1 MNKKL
6 KSTVVLTL
14 AAVMTSQ
21 TLVFGSFNKV
31 KALDLTSKSF
41 YATAVIEKDTLGGFE
56 LVSKRWIED
65 LKCNAYEYNHPK
77 SGARLIYLDNN
88 NEDKMFSVTFRTP
101 AKDDTG
107 INHIIEH
114 SVLQGSKNYP
124 VKDPFIEMSKRS
136 LNTFLN
142 ALTGSDYTMYPVS
155 SKNNKDFENLMSIYL
170 DAVFYPNMIKDKRI
184 FQEEGWRYELNSP
197 EEELKYNGIVYNE
210 MKGNYSNPQVILNRA
225 VAQSLFPDTS
235 YKYEAGGYP
244 EEMPDLTYEKFVN
257 TYKEY
262 YTPANSYFYL
272 SGNLNI
278 EKTLKFIG
286 ENYLNNFDKKEV
298 NTKIQ
303 LQKSFDKRKIE
314 TVEYSVQEGTST
326 KNKTYLSS
334 NYVVDTIT
342 NKDTALGF
350 VLLQTLLTGMP
361 SSPVSK
367 ALKENGFGESIS
379 CQYNMQYQQPVFSI
393 NAQNTDES
401 KKEKFQKVI
410 DETLQDIVK
419 NGFDKDLLNS
429 VLNVYELSNRT
440 IKGDFALMYNNL
452 IMRSWIYDGDPTVYL
467 NINSDMSNIKDKIKK
482 GYLEGLIQK
491 YLLDNK
497 HSSLVVLKPVP
508 GLEEKKEAESKAK
521 LAKIK
526 ASLSKEDINKLIQ
539 ETKELKKWQET
550 PNSKEALKTL
560 PSLTREDINLK
571 AKEYTTIEKNEN
583 QVKILYH
590 PIFTNG
596 VDYIRLYFDTTKVPQ
611 EKLGYLYLLEAILGN
626 VDTKD
631 YTKEDLA
638 EEVLNNSGGIS
649 IGNSTFVKSGDNN
662 IYYPKM
668 VVNILS
674 LKEKTSKNFELLK
687 EIIYDSKLNDK
698 ARLKEI
704 IGNMKIMKE
713 AELMSSADFMAMQK
727 VLSYMSESGKYND
740 YINQEFYEFLCD
752 LNKNFDSK
760 GDEIVKKIEEV
771 RNLVFNK
778 QDMIVSY
785 TGEEKDYPI
794 FSENF
799 KNFSNN
805 LRNEKLK
812 SQKYTFDSFDINE
825 GIMTSSKVQYVVK
838 GGDLKKAGYETS
850 GKLQVLANILQ
861 GGYLWNNIRIK
872 GGAYGANVS
881 IDNSNVIF
889 SSYRD
894 PNLKETLDT
903 IDRIPEYLKNFNA
916 SEEEMTDYIIG
927 TIGKLDNANDM
938 LAKFMGPAADGIIA
952 DGLYI
957 SNTKQEDLQKE
968 REEIIATKAEDIRNL
983 APIID
988 ALLKQDYLCVVGG
1001 ETKIKENKKNFVVI
1015 KDILNSKEEKVSTLD
1030 MEKKENVPVDKN
1042 WNVKFSQELD
1052 ELTVNTSNVYVLDEQ
1067 NHQVKVKV
1075 IYDKKNKSIKVV
1087 PENLYEK
1094 GKKYTL
1100 FIKGIQA
1107 VKENEKVNKLPVPIE
1122 MEFVTQK

>member
-6 KSTVVLTL
+6 KSTAVLTL

-31 KALDLTSKSF
+31 KALDLYSQVSYT
-41 YATAVIEKDTLGGFE
+41 VIEEKALGGFE
-56 LVSKRWIED
+56 LVSKKWIQD
-65 LKCNAYEYNHPK
+65 LKCNTYEYKHPK

-88 NEDKMFSVTFRTP
+88 NEDKMFSVAFRTP

-170 DAVFYPNMIKDKRI
+170 DAVFYPNLLKDKRI

-197 EEELKYNGIVYNE
+197 NDELKYNGIVYNE
-210 MKGNYSNPQVILNRA
+210 MKGNYSAPEALLNRA
-225 VAQSLFPDTS
+225 VEQSLFPEIS
-235 YKYEAGGYP
+235 YKYESGGYP
-244 EEMPDLTYEKFVN
+244 EEMPNLTYEKFVN

-262 YTPANSYFYL
+262 YTPSNSYFYL

-286 ENYLNNFDKKEV
+286 ENYLNNFEKKEV

-303 LQKSFDKRKIE
+303 IQKPFDKRKIK
-314 TVEYSVQEGTST
+314 TVEYSVQKGTPT
-326 KNKTYLSS
+326 ENKTYLSS

-342 NKDTALGF
+342 NKDTTLGF

-367 ALKENGFGESIS
+367 ALKENGFGENVSA
-379 CQYNMQYQQPVFSI
+379 QYNMQYHQPVLSI

-410 DETLQDIVK
+410 DETLKDIVK
-419 NGFDKDLLNS
+419 NGFDKDLINS

-452 IMRSWIYDGDPTVYL
+452 IMRSWIYDGDPTLYL
-467 NINSDMSNIKDKIKK
+467 NINSDMANIKDKIKK

-508 GLEEKKEAESKAK
+508 GLEEKKEAKSKVK

-526 ASLSKEDINKLIQ
+526 ASLSKEEINKLIQ

-550 PNSKEALKTL
+550 PNTKEALKTL
-560 PSLTREDINLK
+560 PSLTRADINSK

-583 QVKILYH
+583 GVKVLYH

-611 EKLGYLYLLEAILGN
+611 EKLGYLYLLEEVLGN
-626 VDTKD
+626 VDTKN

-638 EEVLNNSGGIS
+638 EEILNNSCGIS
-649 IGNSTFVKSGDNN
+649 IGDSTFVKSGDNN
-662 IYYPKM
+662 IYYPKLG
-668 VVNILS
+668 VNILS
-674 LKEKTSKNFELLK
+674 LKEKTPKSFQLLK

-704 IGNMKIMKE
+704 VGNMKSDKE
-713 AELMSSADFMAMQK
+713 AELMSSGNYMAMQK

-740 YINQEFYEFLCD
+740 YMNEEFYQFLCD
-752 LNKNFDSK
+752 LDKNFDSK
-760 GDEIVKKIEEV
+760 GDEIVKSLEEV

-778 QDMIVSY
+778 QDMIASY
-785 TGEEKDYPI
+785 TGEEKDYST

-805 LRNEKLK
+805 LRNEKLQ
-812 SQKYTFDSFDINE
+812 SQKYTFDSSDINE

-838 GGDLKKAGYETS
+838 GGDLKKAGYEAS

-881 IDNSNVIF
+881 INNSNVIF

-916 SEEEMTDYIIG
+916 SEEEMTDYVIG

-952 DGLYI
+952 DALYI

-968 REEIIATKAEDIRNL
+968 RAEIISTKAEDIRNL
-983 APIID
+983 APVID

-1001 ETKIKENKKNFVVI
+1001 ETKIKENKENFVAI
-1015 KDILNSKEEKVSTLD
+1015 KDILNSKEEKVLSLD
-1030 MEKKENVPVDKN
+1030 MGKKENVAVDKN
-1042 WNVKFSQELD
+1042 WNVEFSQDLD
-1052 ELTVNTSNVYVLDEQ
+1052 ELTVNTSNIYVLDAQ
-1067 NHQVKVKV
+1067 NHQVKVK
-1075 IYDKKNKSIKVV
+1075 ISYDKKNKAIKVA

-1100 FIKGIQA
+1100 FIKGIQSI
-1107 VKENEKVNKLPVPIE
+1107 KQNEKVDKLQVPIE
-1122 MEFVTQK
+1122 MEFVTQE

>member
-1 MNKKL
+1 MNGKL
-6 KSTVVLTL
+6 KSTVVLIL

-21 TLVFGSFNKV
+21 TLVLGSFNKV
-31 KALDLTSKSF
+31 KALDLNSKSC
-41 YATAVIEKDTLGGFE
+41 YAIAVGKKDTLGGFE
-56 LVSKRWIED
+56 SVSKKWIQD
-65 LKCNAYEYNHPK
+65 LKCNAYEYKHPK
-77 SGARLIYLDNN
+77 TGARLIYLDNN

-142 ALTGSDYTMYPVS
+142 ALTGCDYTMYPVS

-170 DAVFYPNMIKDKRI
+170 DAVFYPNIIKDKRI
-184 FQEEGWRYELNSP
+184 FQEEGWRYELNST

-225 VAQSLFPDTS
+225 VAQSLFSDIS
-235 YKYEAGGYP
+235 YKYESGGYP
-244 EEMPDLTYEKFVN
+244 EEIPNLTYEKLVN

-278 EKTLKFIG
+278 ENTLKFIG

-303 LQKSFDKRKIE
+303 FQKPFDERKIK
-314 TVEYSVQEGTST
+314 TVEYSVQEGIPTE
-326 KNKTYLSS
+326 NKTYLSS

-350 VLLQTLLTGMP
+350 VILQTLLTGMP

-379 CQYNMQYQQPVFSI
+379 CQYNIQYQQPVFSI

-410 DETLQDIVK
+410 DETLKDIVK
-419 NGFDKDLLNS
+419 KGFDKDLLNS

-452 IMRSWIYDGDPTVYL
+452 IIRSWIYDGDPTLYL
-467 NINSDMSNIKDKIKK
+467 NINSDMANIKDKIKK

-497 HSSLVVLKPVP
+497 HSSLVVLKTVH
-508 GLEEKKEAESKAK
+508 GLEEKKEAELKAK
-521 LAKIK
+521 LVQIK
-526 ASLSKEDINKLIQ
+526 SSLSKEDIHKLMQ
-539 ETKELKKWQET
+539 ETKELNKWQET
-550 PNSKEALKTL
+550 PNSQEALKTL
-560 PSLTREDINLK
+560 PSLTCEDINSK
-571 AKEYTTIEKNEN
+571 AKEYTTIEKEEN
-583 QVKILYH
+583 GIKILYH

-611 EKLGYLYLLEAILGN
+611 EKLGYLYLLEEILGN
-626 VDTKD
+626 LDTKN

-668 VVNILS
+668 VVKILA
-674 LKEKTSKNFELLK
+674 LKEKIPKSFELLK

-698 ARLKEI
+698 ARVKET

-713 AELMSSADFMAMQK
+713 AQLMSSADAMAMQK

-740 YINQEFYEFLCD
+740 YMNEEFYKFLCD
-752 LNKNFDSK
+752 LDKNFNSK
-760 GDEIVKKIEEV
+760 GDEIIKNLEEV

-778 QDMIVSY
+778 QDMIASY
-785 TGEEKDYPI
+785 TGEEKDYPN

-805 LRNEKLK
+805 LRNQQLE
-812 SQKYTFDSFDINE
+812 SQKYIFDSSDINE

-838 GGDLKKAGYETS
+838 GGDLKKAGYETN

-903 IDRIPEYLKNFNA
+903 IDEIPEYLKNFNA
-916 SEEEMTDYIIG
+916 SEEEMTDYVIG

-938 LAKFMGPAADGIIA
+938 LAKFMGPAADGVIA

-983 APIID
+983 APVID

-1001 ETKIKENKKNFVVI
+1001 ETKIKENKKNFVII
-1015 KDILNSKEEKVSTLD
+1015 KDILNSKEEKVVSLD
-1030 MEKKENVPVDKN
+1030 MEKKQNVPIDKN

-1052 ELTVNTSNVYVLDEQ
+1052 ELTVNTSNVYVLNEQ

-1075 IYDKKNKSIKVV
+1075 SYDKKNKAIKVV

-1122 MEFVTQK
+1122 MKFVTQK